1 MIYKREDFR
10 RIKESPNT
18 LLSIKSMLIYLH
30 ICKFFQF
37 NLKKNWQFFQYRSHV
52 SKIFTFFPIPCQ
64 KFLNYGIVTITH
76 SIGALSKTLVDLCN
90 TKVVFGRS
98 VSTNVSWYR
107 ANIGKERTMELG
119 FLEQGQCI
127 LDTRQT
133 AVSINVKLD
142 IPFIGKDED
151 YFG

>member
-1 MIYKREDFR
+1 
-10 RIKESPNT
+10 
-18 LLSIKSMLIYLH
+18 
-30 ICKFFQF
+30 
-37 NLKKNWQFFQYRSHV
+37 
-52 SKIFTFFPIPCQ
+52 
-64 KFLNYGIVTITH
+64 
-76 SIGALSKTLVDLCN
+76 
-90 TKVVFGRS
+90 VVFGRS
-98 VSTNVSWYR
+98 VSSNLSWYR
-107 ANIGKERTMELG
+107 ANIGKERTTDLG

>member
-1 MIYKREDFR
+1 MI
-10 RIKESPNT
+10 
-18 LLSIKSMLIYLH
+18 
-30 ICKFFQF
+30 
-37 NLKKNWQFFQYRSHV
+37 
-52 SKIFTFFPIPCQ
+52 
-64 KFLNYGIVTITH
+64 
-76 SIGALSKTLVDLCN
+76 
-90 TKVVFGRS
+90 FGRS
-98 VSTNVSWYR
+98 VSSNGSWYR

-119 FLEQGQCI
+119 HLEQGQCI